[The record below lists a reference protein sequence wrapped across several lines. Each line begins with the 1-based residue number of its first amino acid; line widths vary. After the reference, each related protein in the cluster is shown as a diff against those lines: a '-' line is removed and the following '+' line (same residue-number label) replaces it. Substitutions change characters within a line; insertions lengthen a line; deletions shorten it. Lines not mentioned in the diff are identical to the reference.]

1 MGNVFVS
8 LLLDFWF
15 GSGVMG
21 VRVIGI
27 IELIEQF
34 FFIMISYFQCQIVC
48 IFYVLFFGDKNQF
61 CIISMYCCMVFLV
74 YVVGY
79 Q

>member
-1 MGNVFVS
+1 MYKVWYVGDSVGCFYVGDKMGNVFVS

-27 IELIEQF
+27 IELIE
-34 FFIMISYFQCQIVC
+34 
-48 IFYVLFFGDKNQF
+48 
-61 CIISMYCCMVFLV
+61 
-74 YVVGY
+74 
-79 Q
+79 